1 VPKLAVARLV
11 PHFGRLARAERWK
24 RATRARPRVWAHRGA
39 SAHKPE
45 NTLAAFELAKTA
57 GADGIEL
64 DVRLDGDGNVIVFHD
79 HDLRRLCGRPG
90 RIDEISTTERKTLR
104 VDGEPIPTLPDVFD
118 MLGDLEINVEIKVER
133 AARNAKLV
141 EATATAIRQSK
152 RGDQILVSCFDP
164 FALVQFHRYMPD
176 IALAYLFGKQQALP
190 IRRGWVGQWI
200 GASIVHP
207 QHTLCSETTVK
218 QWHTAGMPVNTWTV
232 DDPAELRRL
241 NEIGIDG
248 VFANDP
254 AHALA
259 VFTSPESQ

>member
-11 PHFGRLARAERWK
+11 PHFGRLGRAERWK

-39 SAHKPE
+39 SAHAPE

-64 DVRLDGDGNVIVFHD
+64 DVRLDGDGTVVVFHD
-79 HDLRRLCGRPG
+79 QDLRRLCGRPG
-90 RIDEISTTERKTLR
+90 KLELLGAAERKQLR
-104 VDGEPIPTLPDVFD
+104 VGGEPVPTLADVFD
-118 MLGDLEINVEIKVER
+118 MLGDLEINVEIK
-133 AARNAKLV
+133 ANQPGRNARLV
-141 EATATAIRQSK
+141 EATANVIRQSG
-152 RGDQILVSCFDP
+152 RAEQVLVSSFDP
-164 FALVQFHRYMPD
+164 VALVQFHRFLPD
-176 IALAYLFGKQQALP
+176 IALAYLFGDQQSLP

-200 GASIVHP
+200 GASVVHP
-207 QHTLCSETTVK
+207 QHTLCTEAMVK
-218 QWHTAGMPVNTWTV
+218 AWHTAGMPVNTWTV
-232 DDPAELRRL
+232 DDDAELRRL

-259 VFTSPESQ
+259 VFGG